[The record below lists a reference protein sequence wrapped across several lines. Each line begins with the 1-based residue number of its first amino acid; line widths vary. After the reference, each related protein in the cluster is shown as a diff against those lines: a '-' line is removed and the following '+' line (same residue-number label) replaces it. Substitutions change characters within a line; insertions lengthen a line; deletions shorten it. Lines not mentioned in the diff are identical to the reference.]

1 MTKLESGSIIG
12 SSEVTAVRR
21 FRATHPDSPLRI
33 EAFDDGWI
41 PDRTVRTFQEVRNR
55 DFRFMI
61 TSHTSVCAVAI
72 ASEVNASGILTLV
85 TGATTDA
92 LSGADDRHI
101 RIVPDV
107 VKEQRAAAQA
117 AAAMPG
123 RKLLLLR
130 DLDND
135 AYTVP
140 GAAAFSQEWAGMGD
154 GRAVRIVDIRTNNLS
169 FPELEALFRNTDYDI
184 LYILVGG
191 YRTVA
196 GNIAQLSARHK
207 PEAAILFTPWMRNPD
222 LVDAAGPALGRAS
235 VTSHYPAR
243 KDAPQVDAYL
253 SSIEKEYGFTPT
265 MVSLKVY
272 EALTLLDAAVRSGAR
287 TPEDVKRYLIERS
300 PHATDFGSVELDRF
314 GDASADF
321 FIIDDIAGEFR
332 R

>member
-1 MTKLESGSIIG
+1 MTKLESGSIVG
-12 SSEVTAVRR
+12 SSEVTAVRH
-21 FRATHPDSPLRI
+21 FQTTHPNSPLRI
-33 EAFDDGWI
+33 EAFDDGWL
-41 PDRTVRTFQEVRNR
+41 PDRAVRTFQEVRSR
-55 DFRFMI
+55 GFRFMI
-61 TSHTSVCAVAI
+61 TSHTSVCALAI
-72 ASEVNASGILTLV
+72 ASEVNAAGILTLV

-92 LSGADDRHI
+92 LSGADDYHI

-140 GAAAFSQEWAGMGD
+140 GAAAFSQEWTRLGE
-154 GRAVRIVDIRTNNLS
+154 GRTARIFDIRTSALS
-169 FPELEALFRNTDYDI
+169 FPELEALFGITDYDI

-207 PEAAILFTPWMRNPD
+207 AEATILFTPWMRNPD
-222 LVDAAGPALGRAS
+222 LVDAAGPALGRAFI
-235 VTSHYPAR
+235 TSHYPAR

-253 SSIEKEYGFTPT
+253 SSIEREYGFSPT

-272 EALTLLDAAVRSGAR
+272 EALILLDAAVRSGAR
-287 TPEDVKRYLIERS
+287 TPEAAKRYLIEQS
-300 PHATDFGSVELDRF
+300 PHATNFGFVELDRYA
-314 GDASADF
+314 DASADF
-321 FIIDDIAGEFR
+321 FIIDSISGEFR